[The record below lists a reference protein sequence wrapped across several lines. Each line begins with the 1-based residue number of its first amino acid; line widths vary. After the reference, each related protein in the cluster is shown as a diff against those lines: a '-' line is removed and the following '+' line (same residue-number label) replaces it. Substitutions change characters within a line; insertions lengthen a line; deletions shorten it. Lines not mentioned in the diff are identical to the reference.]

1 MKLNWGASIAIFYAC
16 FMAIL
21 LYFVIKTTTY
31 DNSLVL
37 DNYYELDLNYQSR
50 FDKITNQQNLA
61 KAVAVNYQAEKE
73 LVELVFPA
81 AMHKS
86 TGTVLFFNPRTKH
99 EDHTQAL
106 QLDSTGR
113 MQIPTQHFAAGRW
126 KINIDWEHAKKAY
139 YQEIEIIL

>member
-31 DNSLVL
+31 DHSLVL

-50 FDKITNQQNLA
+50 FDKISNQQSLA
-61 KAVAVNYQAEKE
+61 KAVEANYHTEKE
-73 LVELVFPA
+73 IVELVFPST
-81 AMHKS
+81 MNKS
-86 TGTVLFFNPRTKH
+86 TGTVLFFNPRTKY
-99 EDHTQAL
+99 EDHTQPL
-106 QLDSTGR
+106 RLDSTGR
-113 MQIPTQHFAAGRW
+113 MQIPTQDFTAGRW